1 MSDEQMVVLPLKVF
15 NQVVEFLMQQ
25 PYGQVSGMV
34 EAIKENAQ
42 AVQPPA
48 QEPEVEESDE

>member
-1 MSDEQMVVLPLKVF
+1 MVVLPLKVF

-42 AVQPPA
+42 AVQSPA